1 MSLRLPLHVSRQR
14 SRQFALSLQRLY
26 SARSKAPSFPTVP
39 TCPPS
44 ACDCAATPPMP
55 NGLEIDYKGKLNG
68 VITGYTEHVLIC
80 TGKDDW
86 PSRIEEDNS
95 GDNLAADLK
104 ELFGRGGVYSDPSHN
119 ISVLNSSFPP
129 SVPARAELLNSSAY
143 LLPSFK
149 YVPFLPRVSFDS
161 VEALA
166 KGYLLPEKLHPMHDG
181 LSPIH
186 QDRLTRKS
194 VYGQLL
200 HGVRDVEDIMVLIC
214 GHGSRDMR
222 CGVMGPVLRD
232 EFEAQLPRQGVEV
245 LRGPVRIDTEDDAR
259 AITGTIERPALT
271 ARVGLISHIGGH
283 KFAGNRPSGGRK
295 LVIGAVISL
304 AAGLLYLLVPDDS
317 SSRSNSSTALN
328 NQTFRKFTVVSNEQ
342 ISPTSFILTVK
353 PSLPGDEEENAEV
366 IRKAWEHGLWSVE
379 FKQPQLQI
387 ARHYTPLPP
396 TAATPHG
403 GDGPATLRFL
413 IRRYDGGELRGPH
426 LGFDVAARL
435 GDAGRSVVFLAGGTG
450 IAPALQ
456 LASRVLSIRPAREGP
471 SVRILW
477 ASRSALDVAG
487 CPRLEGRREKGR
499 SWSLWSADG
508 HGLDTNDALEAP
520 GPIVQQL
527 RDLEAAYRQKG
538 STLEFKCVVDEEG
551 TRISPGDITREV
563 SKSAILPRARVSEQT
578 ATSTQALSSSSCHL
592 HSQRLLQ
599 NSTEEA
605 DTKKEEDP
613 QVPGV
618 HQCSCSGD
626 GATGKNLFMISGP
639 DGFVGAYVGPK
650 VWAAGAERQ
659 GPLRGLV
666 GELRKKDPKIWSDWL
681 VLKQ

>member
-1 MSLRLPLHVSRQR
+1 LRRISQTSHR
-14 SRQFALSLQRLY
+14 
-26 SARSKAPSFPTVP
+26 
-39 TCPPS
+39 
-44 ACDCAATPPMP
+44 CAS
-55 NGLEIDYKGKLNG
+55 E
-68 VITGYTEHVLIC
+68 
-80 TGKDDW
+80 
-86 PSRIEEDNS
+86 
-95 GDNLAADLK
+95 
-104 ELFGRGGVYSDPSHN
+104 
-119 ISVLNSSFPP
+119 
-129 SVPARAELLNSSAY
+129 
-143 LLPSFK
+143 
-149 YVPFLPRVSFDS
+149 
-161 VEALA
+161 
-166 KGYLLPEKLHPMHDG
+166 
-181 LSPIH
+181 
-186 QDRLTRKS
+186 
-194 VYGQLL
+194 
-200 HGVRDVEDIMVLIC
+200 
-214 GHGSRDMR
+214 
-222 CGVMGPVLRD
+222 
-232 EFEAQLPRQGVEV
+232 GVE
-245 LRGPVRIDTEDDAR
+245 P
-259 AITGTIERPALT
+259 P
-271 ARVGLISHIGGH
+271 
-283 KFAGNRPSGGRK
+283 KQRPSGGKK

-304 AAGLLYLLVPDDS
+304 AAGVLYLLVPDDS
-317 SSRSNSSTALN
+317 FSRSNSSSALN
-328 NQTFRKFTVVSNEQ
+328 NHTFRKFTVVSNEQ

-396 TAATPHG
+396 TTAAPHG

-413 IRRYDGGELRGPH
+413 IRRYEGGEVSRYLSRLQGPGPGSAGPGDAVELRGPH

-456 LASRVLSIRPAREGP
+456 LASRVLSVQPAREGL

-487 CPRLEGRREKGR
+487 CPRLEGRQEKGR
-499 SWSLWSADG
+499 SWSFWSADG
-508 HGLDTNDALEAP
+508 RGLDTNDALEAP

-527 RDLEAAYRQKG
+527 RGLEAAYRQKG

-551 TRISPGDITREV
+551 SRISPGDITREV
-563 SKSAILPRARVSEQT
+563 SKSAISPRAKDSEQT

-605 DTKKEEDP
+605 DTQKEEGH

-659 GPLRGLV
+659 GPLGGLV